1 MMVTHVPSR
10 LLHVSSGIVFLI
22 IQTRMLHYIKALFL
36 QLTLYTEKVKTLFTS
51 TLPGIQSKCYI
62 KSVVSS
68 IYTTYIEKV

>member
-22 IQTRMLHYIKALFL
+22 IQTRMLHLH
-36 QLTLYTEKVKTLFTS
+36 
-51 TLPGIQSKCYI
+51 

-68 IYTTYIEKV
+68 TYTLYRKGKNVVYLYFAWDPIKMLHKKCRFFNLYNLY